1 MPAITSTSLHNRL
14 GHPQALTPPSWVTA
28 PFPPSEVCSRAQA
41 SPSTRC
47 TPCPCKM
54 NLCLVLRTKYPL
66 FILSANLPNA
76 VVFATGL
83 TPNCLS
89 QIDLFEI
96 NEAFAGQCV
105 RSNAACKLQYSFA
118 REASRDCVAG
128 IWLARR
134 TLASTAPDAT

>member
-1 MPAITSTSLHNRL
+1 MT
-14 GHPQALTPPSWVTA
+14 
-28 PFPPSEVCSRAQA
+28 
-41 SPSTRC
+41 
-47 TPCPCKM
+47 
-54 NLCLVLRTKYPL
+54 LCLVLRTKYPL

-76 VVFATGL
+76 VDFATGL

-105 RSNAACKLQYSFA
+105 RFNAACKLQYSFA